1 MKSVLTF
8 SPLLIVALV
17 SACAESGA
25 NYAPILDGE
34 PTAAYARDLR
44 ACQTLAAN
52 QRQFDRQTAGSAALG
67 AGVGA
72 LAGMADDD
80 VSESEGIAAGLV
92 VGALV
97 GTAAGASEASD
108 RREAI
113 VVECLRGRGHRVVG

>member
-1 MKSVLTF
+1 MKPVMFLT
-8 SPLLIVALV
+8 PLMIAALV

-25 NYAPILDGE
+25 NYAPVLDGE
-34 PTAAYARDLR
+34 PTAAYAHDLR
-44 ACQTLAAN
+44 ACQALAAN

-72 LAGMADDD
+72 LADVADDD

-97 GTAAGASEASD
+97 GAAAGAGDASD
-108 RREAI
+108 RRESI

>member
-1 MKSVLTF
+1 MKPVLTL
-8 SPLLIVALV
+8 SPLMIVALV

-25 NYAPILDGE
+25 SYAPVLDGE
-34 PTAAYARDLR
+34 PTAAYAEDLH

-72 LAGMADDD
+72 LAGAADDD
-80 VSESEGIAAGLV
+80 VSDSEGIAAGLV

-97 GTAAGASEASD
+97 GAAAGAGDASE
-108 RREAI
+108 RRESI
-113 VVECLRGRGHRVVG
+113 VVECLRGRGHRVAG